1 MKLFHIISFETQGDT
16 KWNIITL
23 PEPVTTSSVKI
34 TVTDV
39 YGTINNGF
47 KEIEIYENQEG
58 VVTENFSWGGGGTPC
73 IDIRCIED
81 LEV

>member
-47 KEIEIYENQEG
+47 KEIEIYEEQQKG
-58 VVTENFSWGGGGTPC
+58 AVTENFS
-73 IDIRCIED
+73 
-81 LEV
+81 